1 LGNLSIRTKLL
12 ALFFI
17 ATFATLAIIGMSIY
31 SSLELTDMEVAQ
43 AQNLMLEGQQEKIKV
58 ATDSMAVALSTA
70 VADEPDEQGKIEIF
84 RKMIKEVFFEEDSSG
99 YYFIYRDTT
108 NVAHPVKPALH
119 GKDLN
124 NLKGKDGV
132 YSVRELARV
141 AKSGGGFVHFTWD
154 KPGKDSPMPKLGYS
168 TMIPGTRYWIGTGV
182 YVDNIEDKAADIR
195 QEMVDENN
203 RNILFQVGAAAVLFL
218 LLLLPMSLVIS
229 RNIINPILKT
239 KIAAQKIASGDLDV
253 MLVAENRDE
262 IGELQQALSVMA
274 ESLRA
279 NIDEMT
285 RKEQETARKA
295 EEAQRASEEA
305 CSANDTAE
313 AKTAEL
319 LEAAEQ
325 LDRVVD
331 SVTAASE
338 HLMLQIEQS
347 SVGAEEQAKR
357 VDETATA
364 MEEMNA
370 TVLGVAHNAASAAEA
385 VDKTQTMAE
394 QGADVVNRAVVGI
407 EEIAGQSKT
416 LMDDMSQLGTQ
427 AEGIGQI
434 LNVINDIA
442 DQTNLL
448 ALNAAIEA
456 ARAGEAGRGFAVVAD
471 EVRKLAEKTMAATSD
486 VANAIKSIQD
496 GTRKNIDNTI
506 KSVDTIS
513 QVTEL
518 ATASGESLREIVSLV
533 SDATMQVQSIAAA
546 AEQQSAASEEISRSI
561 VDINEISGETSKAMT
576 SSRQVVSDLTDQI
589 RTLSALTERMK
600 A

>member
-1 LGNLSIRTKLL
+1 MGNLSIRTKLL

-43 AQNLMLEGQQEKIKV
+43 AQDLMLEGQQEKIKV

-195 QEMVDENN
+195 QEMVNENN